1 MTASSCLLLLWSIKR
16 WMSTQNK
23 NGPKRQ
29 KIFAELKNISH
40 SSELWACA
48 SCWRQQ
54 ELEKTTTAGQ
64 TSKEVDR
71 RRHCRKRG
79 RTENWRHCIWK
90 FGKRS
95 RGFLSRYS
103 NLGMIYFQRD
113 GLVWLCQMVG
123 LGSMCNHN
131 CSAAPN
137 ICCSKSKVGSK
148 FRNLKTQIGTHLLHV
163 MVTLRFLASGRRS
176 RLHNAVL

>member
-1 MTASSCLLLLWSIKR
+1 MAQGT
-16 WMSTQNK
+16 
-23 NGPKRQ
+23 
-29 KIFAELKNISH
+29 KNICRVEEYFSQFWAVSLCQLLETTRVGENNNCWSNVKGGR
-40 SSELWACA
+40 SSETLQEE
-48 SCWRQQ
+48 RQ
-54 ELEKTTTAGQ
+54 
-64 TSKEVDR
+64 
-71 RRHCRKRG
+71 
-79 RTENWRHCIWK
+79 NWEHCIWK

-113 GLVWLCQMVG
+113 GGLVWLCQMVG

-148 FRNLKTQIGTHLLHV
+148 FQNLKTQIGTHLLHV
-163 MVTLRFLASGRRS
+163 MLTFWRLGEEVGYIMRFCNCFWTMLVLA
-176 RLHNAVL
+176 

>member
-1 MTASSCLLLLWSIKR
+1 MNEHTKQEW
-16 WMSTQNK
+16 
-23 NGPKRQ
+23 PQ
-29 KIFAELKNISH
+29 KTKNICRVEEYFSQFWAVSLCQLLETTRVGENNNCWSNVKGGR
-40 SSELWACA
+40 SSETLQEE
-48 SCWRQQ
+48 RQ
-54 ELEKTTTAGQ
+54 
-64 TSKEVDR
+64 
-71 RRHCRKRG
+71 
-79 RTENWRHCIWK
+79 NWEHCIWK

-123 LGSMCNHN
+123 LCSICNHN

-148 FRNLKTQIGTHLLHV
+148 FQNLKTQIGTHLLHV
-163 MVTLRFLASGRRS
+163 MLTLRFLASGRRS